1 MERLIYFIEFF
12 VFVLSCLNIT
22 KNVFK
27 FIKVFKTQQ
36 GSINEGKYDSL
47 FFALSFAYVITIL
60 ILGF

>member
-1 MERLIYFIEFF
+1 MEKLIYFIELFL
-12 VFVLSCLNIT
+12 FVLSCLNIT

-36 GSINEGKYDSL
+36 GSMNDGKYDST